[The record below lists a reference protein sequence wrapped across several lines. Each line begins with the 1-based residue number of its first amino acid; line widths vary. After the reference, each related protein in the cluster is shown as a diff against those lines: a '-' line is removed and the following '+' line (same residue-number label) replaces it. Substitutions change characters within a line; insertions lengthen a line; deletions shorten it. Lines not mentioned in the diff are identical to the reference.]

1 MQPLIYAVGIAAVVA
16 IIAYEVVHYIPYII
30 SHITEILAHIAVGL
44 VVVGTGY
51 FITHFGIVE
60 ENK

>member
-1 MQPLIYAVGIAAVVA
+1 MQSLIYAVGIAAVVA

-44 VVVGTGY
+44 VVVGTGL
-51 FITHFGIVE
+51 FIVKIGG
-60 ENK
+60 KQ

>member
-1 MQPLIYAVGIAAVVA
+1 MQSLIYAVGIAAVVA

-30 SHITEILAHIAVGL
+30 SHITEILAYVAVGL
-44 VVVGTGY
+44 VIAGTGY